1 MFSFTSMGVTIDHSV
16 NEVPG
21 PYVFKINSHCHHL
34 MGSLIPSY
42 GEQPK
47 SAQLYSYDT
56 DNEVS
61 NRLAP
66 FTNDSVFTS
75 LDENIING
83 LIDKL
88 NNTNELTKLFR
99 SANERVH
106 RGIVRNYKL
115 RLIGPRDNDSRKYDD
130 PVSSDIGGLVV
141 EDIGVFSSEHDIIII
156 ESCSGSLQRTS
167 KLHPEIFMA
176 LQYPLLFPFGEDEF
190 HCNIPLA
197 EQTLNNL

>member
-1 MFSFTSMGVTIDHSV
+1 M
-16 NEVPG
+16 
-21 PYVFKINSHCHHL
+21 
-34 MGSLIPSY
+34 
-42 GEQPK
+42 
-47 SAQLYSYDT
+47 
-56 DNEVS
+56 
-61 NRLAP
+61 AP

-75 LDENIING
+75 LDENIIHG

-115 RLIGPRDNDSRKYDD
+115 RLIGTRDNYSRKYD
-130 PVSSDIGGLVV
+130 PVSS
-141 EDIGVFSSEHDIIII
+141 DIGVFSSEHDIIV

-167 KLHPEIFMA
+167 KLHPKIFMA

-197 EQTLNNL
+197 EQTLIDLRTDTYQGM